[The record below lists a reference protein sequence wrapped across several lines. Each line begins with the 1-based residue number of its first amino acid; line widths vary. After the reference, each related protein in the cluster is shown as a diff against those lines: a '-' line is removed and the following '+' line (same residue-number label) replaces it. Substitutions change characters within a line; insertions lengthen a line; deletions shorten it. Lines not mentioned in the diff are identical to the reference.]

1 MERRDRD
8 ERIELREFQDLVERK
23 DFIDRTDGGRD
34 CWEFGNRLESV
45 LRILPQQVHD
55 SSCAGMLAWCRL
67 GMLTREAVLIGLA
80 RRIPSPRGRI
90 VVEAGIDAL
99 IEPPVT

>member
-23 DFIDRTDGGRD
+23 DFIERTDGGRG
-34 CWEFGNRLESV
+34 CWEFWDQLELV
-45 LRILPQQVHD
+45 LRILLQQAHD
-55 SSCAGMLAWCRL
+55 SSFTGTLAWRRL
-67 GMLTREAVLIGLA
+67 RMLTREDVLIDLA
-80 RRIPSPRGRI
+80 ARIPSPRGRI

-99 IEPPVT
+99 IEPP